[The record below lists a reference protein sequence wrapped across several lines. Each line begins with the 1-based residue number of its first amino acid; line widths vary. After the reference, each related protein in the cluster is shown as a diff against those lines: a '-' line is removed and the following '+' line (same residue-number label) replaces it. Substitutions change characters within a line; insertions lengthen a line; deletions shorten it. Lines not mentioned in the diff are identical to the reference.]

1 MRLQDIAVQGV
12 EDSAEGSNG
21 MQIND
26 KRKSFLVYCE
36 SAQEKV
42 YWLKTLKRFIK
53 LSRTCP
59 DFGLELAFLS
69 FLQRMRAEHRFRVR
83 SSVCDGCTLI
93 LALILWGLGGSAALQ
108 SYGLCS
114 RVSRRVRGDGRRQ
127 RPGRLS
133 GSVGA

>member
-53 LSRTCP
+53 LSRMC
-59 DFGLELAFLS
+59 FALGLDPAFLS
-69 FLQRMRAEHRFRVR
+69 FLQRMRAEHRSCVVHR
-83 SSVCDGCTLI
+83 SAMGV
-93 LALILWGLGGSAALQ
+93 
-108 SYGLCS
+108 
-114 RVSRRVRGDGRRQ
+114 
-127 RPGRLS
+127 RLS
-133 GSVGA
+133 WR